1 MWRKSSKSD
10 SGATCVEVRKDL
22 AALRDSKQ
30 PNGPTLP
37 VRALSAFITGV
48 KAGTFDR

>member
-1 MWRKSSKSD
+1 MWRKSSRSHTD
-10 SGATCVEVRKDL
+10 SCVEVRKDL

-37 VRALSAFITGV
+37 IRTLPAFIKGV
-48 KAGTFDR
+48 KIGAFDH